1 MIIPEKLDYIKS
13 CCVAIGL
20 TKPYKTEPS
29 EVFGSGF
36 IINSEY
42 MIFSAWHVLDKCYKK
57 YIQSNGGS
65 NTPKN
70 GIQFVAY
77 YVTQGDSTMQI
88 LSIPIY
94 KIQPLTLDLPD
105 GYPKEECKYL
115 YYLEYY

>member
-1 MIIPEKLDYIKS
+1 MNKTYMIIPEKLDYIKS

-57 YIQSNGGS
+57 YIQIKWWQQYSKKWYTICCILCNSRRFYHADTINSNLQNS
-65 NTPKN
+65 TS
-70 GIQFVAY
+70 
-77 YVTQGDSTMQI
+77 DSR
-88 LSIPIY
+88 
-94 KIQPLTLDLPD
+94 LTRWISKR
-105 GYPKEECKYL
+105 GM
-115 YYLEYY
+115 